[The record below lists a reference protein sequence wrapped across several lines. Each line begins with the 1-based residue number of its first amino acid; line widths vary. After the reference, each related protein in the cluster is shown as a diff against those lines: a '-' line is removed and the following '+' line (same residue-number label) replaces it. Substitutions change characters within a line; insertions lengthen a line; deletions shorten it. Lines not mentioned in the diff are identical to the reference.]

1 MRQHKILFVCTGNI
15 CRSPTAEG
23 VARALAEKQ
32 GVGHLFE
39 FDSAGT
45 LGYHAG
51 EPPDP
56 RAIAAAAKRGY
67 DLAPLRARQVTEKDF
82 FRFDYVLAM
91 DHDHLRVLEKLCPS
105 THKDGLGLLL
115 DYDDSTPADEVPD
128 PYYGGPE
135 GFEAVLTL
143 VENATSQL
151 IRRLS
156 MAV

>member
-1 MRQHKILFVCTGNI
+1 MQHRILFVCTGNI

-67 DLAPLRARQVTEKDF
+67 DLAPLRARQVTEEDF

-91 DHDHLRVLEKLCPS
+91 DRDHLKVLQKLCPP
-105 THKDGLGLLL
+105 THKNGLSLLL
-115 DYDDSTPADEVPD
+115 DYDDATPEDEVPD

-135 GFEAVLTL
+135 GFDAVLTL
-143 VENATSQL
+143 VENATGQL
-151 IRRLS
+151 IRRL
-156 MAV
+156 AK

>member
-1 MRQHKILFVCTGNI
+1 MQHRILFVCTGNI

-45 LGYHAG
+45 VGYHAG

-82 FRFDYVLAM
+82 FCFDYVLAM
-91 DHDHLRVLEKLCPS
+91 DRDHLKVLQKLCPP
-105 THKDGLGLLL
+105 THTNGLSLLL
-115 DYDDSTPADEVPD
+115 DYDDSTPEDEVPD

-135 GFEAVLTL
+135 GFDAVLTL
-143 VENATSQL
+143 VENAAGQL
-151 IRRLS
+151 IRRL
-156 MAV
+156 AK

>member
-1 MRQHKILFVCTGNI
+1 MQHRILFVCTGNI

-39 FDSAGT
+39 FASAGT
-45 LGYHAG
+45 VGYHAG

-56 RAIAAAAKRGY
+56 RAIAAAARRGY
-67 DLAPLRARQVTEKDF
+67 DLALLRARQVTEKDF
-82 FRFDYVLAM
+82 LRFDYVLAM
-91 DHDHLRVLEKLCPS
+91 DRDHLKVLQKLCPP
-105 THKDGLGLLL
+105 TQMDGLGLLL
-115 DYDDSTPADEVPD
+115 DYDDSTPEDEVPD

-143 VENATSQL
+143 VENAVGQL
-151 IRRLS
+151 IRRL
-156 MAV
+156 AK